1 MDSIL
6 IYRKIFLIDQLN
18 RIAENQYLGTALG
31 WVFQDVLSINIL
43 RRWFTYKNWACWWVL
58 MTPTSVDD

>member
-6 IYRKIFLIDQLN
+6 IYKEIFLIDQMN
-18 RIAENQYLGTALG
+18 RRAENQYLGTALG
-31 WVFQDVLSINIL
+31 RVFQAELSINIL

-58 MTPTSVDD
+58 MPPTSVDD